1 MINHDDNSYEIYK
14 NFKLHKLFEH
24 QVRKTPQSICVSCGK
39 KELTYQEFNHEANK
53 IAYYLNV
60 NVSSTN
66 KIAVCLERSIESL
79 AVLVGILKAGKSYI
93 PLDPS
98 SPLEQ
103 NHFILKNSGA
113 QLVILQD
120 KFVDLFQNMGV
131 NLVVLQDLVEGVEEK
146 NIDNLDED
154 KLNSLAAILYTS
166 GTTSKPK
173 GVCLTHQ
180 GLVNRLE
187 WMRKTFSVGE
197 RDRILNKTSICFDI
211 SIWEIFLPLIS
222 GGTLICA
229 GGDIPR
235 SSEELVSLIKKEKVT
250 IVHFVPQM
258 LKCFLET
265 KGVKECQS
273 LRHVFVSGDVLHMQ
287 RQKDFFKNFNCDLHN
302 LYGPTEAS
310 IDVTHWHCKKN
321 SELDFIPIGKAI
333 TNVFLYI
340 LDKDL
345 NKVKEGHVGEIYL
358 AGICLAQGYI
368 DKNLNS
374 KYFITHS
381 DLGYLYKTGD
391 FAEYMPDGNIKFV
404 GRKDRQIKLGG
415 YRVELS
421 TAEEIISTYPGIN
434 AVAVYYIE
442 NEPGFKQ
449 TIAYIVISHEQPEK
463 YVVEVENYLKTK
475 IPFYMIPMIFAAVK
489 KIPLTKRFKV
499 DYAKL
504 PQLKDLK
511 KVSKNVY
518 QEV

>member
-1 MINHDDNSYEIYK
+1 MNNNNSEIYK
-14 NFKLHKLFEH
+14 NLKLHKLFEN
-24 QVRKTPQSICVSCGK
+24 QVKKTPKSICISCGK
-39 KELTYQEFNHEANK
+39 RELTYQEFNHEANR
-53 IAYYLNV
+53 IAHYLNV
-60 NVSSTN
+60 NVPFASR
-66 KIAVCLERSIESL
+66 IAVCLERSIESV
-79 AVLVGILKAGKSYI
+79 AVLVGILKSGKAYI

-103 NHFILKNSGA
+103 NYFILKNSGA

-120 KFVDLFQNMGV
+120 KFVNLFQNMEV
-131 NLVVLQDLVEGVEEK
+131 DILDLQNLVGEIDQK
-146 NIDNLDED
+146 NIDNLDGA
-154 KLNSLAAILYTS
+154 KLSNLAAILYTS
-166 GTTSKPK
+166 GTTSKSK

-180 GLVNRLE
+180 GLVNRIE
-187 WMRKTFSVGE
+187 WMRKVFSVGE
-197 RDRILNKTSICFDI
+197 QDRILNKTSICFDI

-235 SSEELVSLIKKEKVT
+235 SSEELVDFIKKQKVT
-250 IVHFVPQM
+250 IIHFVPQM

-287 RQKDFFKNFNCDLHN
+287 KQKIFFKNLNCDLHN

-321 SELDFIPIGKAI
+321 SGLDFVPIGKPI
-333 TNVFLYI
+333 DNVLLYI

-345 NKVKEGHVGEIYL
+345 NKVKEGQVGEIYL
-358 AGICLAQGYI
+358 GGICLAQGYI
-368 DKNLNS
+368 DKSLDS
-374 KYFITHS
+374 KYFIMHS

-391 FAEYMPDGNIKFV
+391 FAEYMLDGNIKFI

-421 TAEEIISTYPGIN
+421 TAEELISTYPKIN
-434 AVAVYYIE
+434 SVAVYYSE

-449 TIAYIVISHEQPEK
+449 TIAYIVINHEQPEK
-463 YVVEVENYLKTK
+463 YVVELENYLKTK
-475 IPFYMIPMIFAAVK
+475 IPFYMVPMFFAVVK
-489 KIPLTKRFKV
+489 KIPLTERFKV
-499 DYAKL
+499 DYVRL

-511 KVSKNVY
+511 KISNNLY
-518 QEV
+518 QEI